1 MLLETTKLLT
11 LHHKANSTENI
22 RTGSQSILKDRAK
35 FLKVY
40 ESINYKYNNID
51 LPYNSNI
58 NTIGNLIKEINKLKI
73 NNISNKLDHKYNK
86 KLTMKY
92 FLMKFRRH
100 THYFLK

>member
-40 ESINYKYNNID
+40 ESINYKYNMQFSYTDVFNQN
-51 LPYNSNI
+51 LFAMI
-58 NTIGNLIKEINKLKI
+58 NANVMVVIMIK
-73 NNISNKLDHKYNK
+73 K
-86 KLTMKY
+86 K
-92 FLMKFRRH
+92 
-100 THYFLK
+100 